1 MQGRPNAESEP
12 ARSEAPLPLPRKYAC
27 ADCHV
32 CQLCSDSRC
41 NCCRSAQTPGSCPKM
56 SFSEQI
62 RLYDQINVNDPF
74 LKKRCK

>member
-1 MQGRPNAESEP
+1 MQNSPNAESET
-12 ARSEAPLPLPRKYAC
+12 ARLEAPLPLPRKCAC
-27 ADCHV
+27 ADCRV

-41 NCCRSAQTPGSCPKM
+41 NCCRSAKTPRSSPKM

-62 RLYDQINVNDPF
+62 RLYEQTNVNDPF